1 MYVTKNVNVPSF
13 ILDHENGWKHS
24 IHNILCLLRKC
35 YYVFSFLPTQ
45 NNNIAT
51 LSILCICWLMSRYI
65 YYCLILYGYQQ
76 REGRLKGWQY
86 VSTLNCNWG
95 RIWRHLN
102 WINKNISRI
111 LSFIEQ
117 YYRVSKNCMTGS
129 TFEAYIRNTLIVT
142 RF

>member
-1 MYVTKNVNVPSF
+1 MLMYQVSYLIMKMAGNTHTQYFMFATKVLLCIF
-13 ILDHENGWKHS
+13 I
-24 IHNILCLLRKC
+24 
-35 YYVFSFLPTQ
+35 LPTQ

-95 RIWRHLN
+95 RKWRHLN

-117 YYRVSKNCMTGS
+117 
-129 TFEAYIRNTLIVT
+129 
-142 RF
+142 